1 MSDDHSAAKMVAGA
15 AAVAMAFVAVGTED
29 DPNAWRRAN
38 RSDWER
44 CLKHPIH
51 PVERPEGQTKAAN
64 FALNWTDGSRVA
76 IIWGPIVLLA
86 FWGLLWLLTTLRII

>member
-1 MSDDHSAAKMVAGA
+1 MSDEHSAAKMVAGA

-51 PVERPEGQTKAAN
+51 PVERPAGQTKAMN
-64 FALNWTDGSRVA
+64 FAYNWTDGARVV
-76 IIWGPIVLLA
+76 IIWGPIVLLVI
-86 FWGLLWLLTTLRII
+86 WGLLALLNAVGI